1 MAQSPLVAIQ
11 RTFGTLHV
19 RGNNAGAVSR
29 TSIMD
34 SGDAECYL

>member
-1 MAQSPLVAIQ
+1 MAHSPLAAIQ

-19 RGNNAGAVSR
+19 WVNNAVAVSR

-34 SGDAECYL
+34 SGDAEG

>member
-1 MAQSPLVAIQ
+1 MAHSPLAAIQ

-19 RGNNAGAVSR
+19 RVNNAGAVSR

-34 SGDAECYL
+34 IGDAEW